1 MTLEAFKGPL
11 ELLLHLIDRNK
22 LDITDIP
29 IALVTNQYLEYLE
42 LLHAL
47 DVVVAGEYLVMAA
60 TLLQIK
66 SRMLLPKPD
75 PPEEEDP
82 RLEIVKPL
90 QELARLKSVA
100 DRLEEMPW
108 LHRDVFFREP
118 ADEFDISGWEHS
130 AVSTL
135 EDALDE
141 DDEVTLMH
149 PPIEAGIL
157 DLINALQN
165 VLGNSAL
172 PRSLEITR
180 ARATLSQRME
190 AIEELLQREGRTT
203 LAELMNS
210 DMDRYFIIVTFLAL
224 LELAKLSV
232 IRMFQEKPGDD
243 IIVVARSRAV
253 QPDNDVPL
261 DAA

>member
-1 MTLEAFKGPL
+1 MEPECNVTLEAFKGPL

-66 SRMLLPKPD
+66 SRMLLPRPEPPD
-75 PPEEEDP
+75 SNDDP
-82 RLEIVKPL
+82 RLEIIKPL
-90 QELARLKSVA
+90 QELAKLKDLA

-108 LHRDVFFREP
+108 LDRDVFTRETSP
-118 ADEFDISGWEHS
+118 EFESFETVDFSGERYPDES
-130 AVSTL
+130 VL
-135 EDALDE
+135 
-141 DDEVTLMH
+141 
-149 PPIEAGIL
+149 PPIDAGIL
-157 DLINALQN
+157 DLINALRN

-180 ARATLSQRME
+180 ARATMSQRME
-190 AIEELLQREGRTT
+190 AIEQRLCSEDRTT
-203 LAELMNS
+203 LAELLS
-210 DMDRYFIIVTFLAL
+210 PEMDRQFLIITFLAL
-224 LELAKLSV
+224 LELAKMSV
-232 IRMFQEKPGDD
+232 IRIFQEAQGGDV
-243 IIVVARSRAV
+243 IVVARACA
-253 QPDNDVPL
+253 PL
-261 DAA
+261 SEEMEN

>member
-1 MTLEAFKGPL
+1 MEPECNVTLEAFKGPL

-47 DVVVAGEYLVMAA
+47 DVAVAGEYLVMAA

-66 SRMLLPKPD
+66 SRMLLPRPEPPD
-75 PPEEEDP
+75 EDDDP

-90 QELARLKSVA
+90 QELARLKGLT

-108 LHRDVFFREP
+108 LHRDVFTREISVEFESFDSSESGDDIALEESEFP
-118 ADEFDISGWEHS
+118 A
-130 AVSTL
+130 V
-135 EDALDE
+135 
-141 DDEVTLMH
+141 
-149 PPIEAGIL
+149 EAGIL
-157 DLINALQN
+157 DLINALRN

-180 ARATLSQRME
+180 ARATMSQRME
-190 AIEELLQREGRTT
+190 AIEERLRKSDRTT
-203 LAELMNS
+203 LAELLS
-210 DMDRYFIIVTFLAL
+210 ADMDRQFLIVTFLAL

-232 IRMFQEKPGDD
+232 IRIFQESPGGDVL
-243 IIVVARSRAV
+243 VVARACAPVS
-253 QPDNDVPL
+253 DHEEDS
-261 DAA
+261 

>member
-1 MTLEAFKGPL
+1 LEPECNVTLEAFKGPL

-66 SRMLLPKPD
+66 SRMLLPRPEPPD
-75 PPEEEDP
+75 DDP
-82 RLEIVKPL
+82 RLEIIKPL
-90 QELARLKSVA
+90 QELAKLKGLA

-108 LHRDVFFREP
+108 LDRDVFTREISP
-118 ADEFDISGWEHS
+118 EFESFHDSEFPDDEHADES
-130 AVSTL
+130 AF
-135 EDALDE
+135 
-141 DDEVTLMH
+141 
-149 PPIEAGIL
+149 PPVEADIL
-157 DLINALQN
+157 DLINALRN

-180 ARATLSQRME
+180 ARATLAQRME
-190 AIEELLQREGRTT
+190 AVEKQLRTSDRTT
-203 LAELMNS
+203 LAELLS
-210 DMDRYFIIVTFLAL
+210 PDMDRYFLIVTFLAL
-224 LELAKLSV
+224 LELAKMSV
-232 IRMFQEKPGDD
+232 IRIFQEAPGGDV
-243 IIVVARSRAV
+243 IVVARACAPVAS
-253 QPDNDVPL
+253 
-261 DAA
+261 

>member
-1 MTLEAFKGPL
+1 LEPECNVTLEAFKGPL

-66 SRMLLPKPD
+66 SRMLLPR
-75 PPEEEDP
+75 PEPRGMDDDP

-90 QELARLKSVA
+90 QELAKLKNLA
-100 DRLEEMPW
+100 DRLEAMPR
-108 LHRDVFFREP
+108 LDRDVFTREV
-118 ADEFDISGWEHS
+118 AVELEFLEEDEAFGDSGCLQPEF
-130 AVSTL
+130 
-135 EDALDE
+135 
-141 DDEVTLMH
+141 

-165 VLGNSAL
+165 VLENSAL

-180 ARATLSQRME
+180 ARATLAQRME
-190 AIEELLQREGRTT
+190 VIEELLQRDGRAS
-203 LAELMNS
+203 LEELLS
-210 DMDRYFIIVTFLAL
+210 PGLDRQFLIVTFLAL
-224 LELAKLSV
+224 LELARMSI
-232 IRMFQEKPGDD
+232 IRIFQEIPRGDVL
-243 IIVVARSRAV
+243 VVRRNAR
-253 QPDNDVPL
+253 P
-261 DAA
+261 

>member
-1 MTLEAFKGPL
+1 LEPECNVTIEAFQGPL

-66 SRMLLPKPD
+66 SRMLLPR
-75 PPEEEDP
+75 PEPQGMEDDP

-90 QELARLKSVA
+90 QELAKLKGLA
-100 DRLEEMPW
+100 DHLETMPW
-108 LHRDVFFREP
+108 LDRDVFVREVHEEFELANESEP
-118 ADEFDISGWEHS
+118 A
-130 AVSTL
+130 T
-135 EDALDE
+135 ALQAPE
-141 DDEVTLMH
+141 PAF

-157 DLINALQN
+157 DLIDALRN

-172 PRSLEITR
+172 PRSLEITK
-180 ARATLSQRME
+180 ARATLSQRIE
-190 AIEELLQREGRTT
+190 AIEERLMREDRTT
-203 LAELMNS
+203 LADLLS
-210 DMDRYFIIVTFLAL
+210 ADMDRQFLIVTFLAL
-224 LELAKLSV
+224 LELAKMSA
-232 IRMFQEKPGDD
+232 IRIFQETPGGDV
-243 IIVVARSRAV
+243 IVVKRASV
-253 QPDNDVPL
+253 SSPEALRP
-261 DAA
+261 

>member
-1 MTLEAFKGPL
+1 MEPECNVTLEAFKGPL

-66 SRMLLPKPD
+66 SRMLLPRPEPPD
-75 PPEEEDP
+75 SNDDP
-82 RLEIVKPL
+82 RLEIIKPL
-90 QELARLKSVA
+90 QELAKLKDLA

-108 LHRDVFFREP
+108 LDRDVFTREISP
-118 ADEFDISGWEHS
+118 EFESFETVDFSGETCPDES
-130 AVSTL
+130 VL
-135 EDALDE
+135 
-141 DDEVTLMH
+141 
-149 PPIEAGIL
+149 PPIDAGIL
-157 DLINALQN
+157 DLINALRN

-180 ARATLSQRME
+180 ARATMSQRME
-190 AIEELLQREGRTT
+190 AIEQRLCSEDRTT
-203 LAELMNS
+203 LAELLS
-210 DMDRYFIIVTFLAL
+210 PEMDRQFLIITFLAL
-224 LELAKLSV
+224 LELAKMSV
-232 IRMFQEKPGDD
+232 IRIFQETQGGDV
-243 IIVVARSRAV
+243 IVVARACAPVSEEME
-253 QPDNDVPL
+253 N
-261 DAA
+261 